1 MKCILLVGGYARRMY
16 PLTEN
21 VPKPLLKVNDKT
33 VLDIILDIIDGSTNE
48 IDEYILITNETF
60 YENFVAWS
68 ESSKYR
74 EKIKIISDGSTSDE
88 KKVGATTAL
97 IQTLISYEVDDDV
110 LVLAGDNILDFSLD
124 YIFKYFMNNPYSC
137 IMYYN
142 EDKNEKLRKT
152 GVIEIDCDD
161 FVSSMEEKPEKPKS
175 PHAVPPFYWLKKED
189 VKKLIKKFEN
199 TNHIDS
205 LGTIILKLCEETKI
219 KAIKMHGKRY
229 DVGSVDEYYKLLA

>member
-74 EKIKIISDGSTSDE
+74 EKIKIISDGSTSNE

-97 IQTLISYEVDDDV
+97 IQTLTSYEVDDDV

-124 YIFKYFMNNPYSC
+124 YIFKYF
-137 IMYYN
+137 
-142 EDKNEKLRKT
+142 
-152 GVIEIDCDD
+152 
-161 FVSSMEEKPEKPKS
+161 
-175 PHAVPPFYWLKKED
+175 
-189 VKKLIKKFEN
+189 
-199 TNHIDS
+199 
-205 LGTIILKLCEETKI
+205 
-219 KAIKMHGKRY
+219 
-229 DVGSVDEYYKLLA
+229 LLFISR